1 MKDLFQ
7 YVPGNSLFHR
17 LNPVTKLF
25 LTVVICAA
33 AFITDNLFFLLALL
47 VLDLAIGF
55 AAGVPKMTLGIL
67 KGLLKIAVFL
77 FILQA
82 LLTRRGTTLFWII
95 TDEGLLTAGKVVLRL
110 MVVCMP
116 LALVLAVTRISD
128 LANALVQVLH
138 VPYKYAFTITT
149 AIRFIP
155 QFLTEMDDIMEAQT
169 ARGVEFDKARGLR
182 KLGMILPLCAPLLIS
197 SVRRS
202 DQTAVAA
209 EVRGFHL
216 RTAASGYKRYPF
228 QRIDLLA
235 ALACC
240 ALLAASILLK

>member
-1 MKDLFQ
+1 MRELFQ
-7 YVPGNSLFHR
+7 YMPGASLIHR
-17 LNPVTKLF
+17 LNPITKLL
-25 LTVVICAA
+25 LTIVICAA
-33 AFITDNLFFLLALL
+33 AFITDNLIFLLLLL

-55 AAGVPKMTLGIL
+55 IAGVPKKTLAIL
-67 KGLLKIAVFL
+67 RGLLKIAAFL
-77 FILQA
+77 FVLQA
-82 LLTRRGTTLFWII
+82 LLTRRGTPVFWII
-95 TDEGLLTAGKVVLRL
+95 TDEGLLTAAKVVLRL

-128 LANALVQVLH
+128 LSNALVQVLR
-138 VPYKYAFTITT
+138 VPYKYAFTLAT

-155 QFLTEMDDIMEAQT
+155 QFLEEMSAIMEAQT
-169 ARGVEFDKARGLR
+169 ARGVEFDSARGLK

-216 RTAASGYKRYPF
+216 RTAASGYRKYPF
-228 QRIDLLA
+228 LPIDLLA
-235 ALACC
+235 ALSCC
-240 ALLAASILLK
+240 ALLAAAILL

>member
-1 MKDLFQ
+1 MKDLLQ
-7 YVPGNSLFHR
+7 YVPGHSLIHR
-17 LNPVTKLF
+17 LNPITKL
-25 LTVVICAA
+25 LITVAICAA
-33 AFITDNLFFLLALL
+33 AFLTDKLAVLAGLLA
-47 VLDLAIGF
+47 VDLAIGLI
-55 AAGVPKMTLGIL
+55 AGVPKKTLTIL
-67 KGLLKIAVFL
+67 RGLLKIALFL
-77 FILQA
+77 FVLQA

-116 LALVLAVTRISD
+116 LALVLAVTKISD

-138 VPYKYAFTITT
+138 LPYKYAFTLTT

-155 QFLTEMDDIMEAQT
+155 QFLSEMGDIMEAQT
-169 ARGVEFDKARGLR
+169 ARGVEFDSARGLK
-182 KLGMILPLCAPLLIS
+182 KLGMMLPLCAPLLIS

-216 RTAASGYKRYPF
+216 RTARSGYKKYPF
-228 QRIDLLA
+228 RLIDLLS
-235 ALACC
+235 ALACA
-240 ALLAASILLK
+240 ALLAAAVLL